1 MKMIYLV
8 GAVISLIVFVA
19 LSGPRVDTNISLNE
33 IELPS
38 NLDLYLSESESRFKD
53 ITEGTEKQIIWDG
66 VPGEKTDISIVF
78 IHGFSATRQEL
89 APLADI
95 IASSLQ
101 ANLFYTRL
109 AGHGRGG
116 AGMIDGTV
124 NGWANDANEALEI
137 GRRLGNKVV
146 LIGTSTG
153 STLITWLSLQP
164 SNKDVQ
170 AMILLSPNFHPANSN
185 MSILLWPWGEKIAEM
200 LIGKTRHWESNNP
213 LHEKYWA
220 NDYSTAAMLPMMGL
234 VKIVNDADLDQ
245 ISTPTL
251 MVYSSKDKTISVPAL
266 IKAFRHFGSIDK
278 EIVEFNDTED
288 PDSHALAGDLLS
300 PSSTKALAD
309 RVTAFVKRRPM

>member
-1 MKMIYLV
+1 
-8 GAVISLIVFVA
+8 
-19 LSGPRVDTNISLNE
+19 
-33 IELPS
+33 
-38 NLDLYLSESESRFKD
+38 
-53 ITEGTEKQIIWDG
+53 
-66 VPGEKTDISIVF
+66 
-78 IHGFSATRQEL
+78 
-89 APLADI
+89 
-95 IASSLQ
+95 
-101 ANLFYTRL
+101 
-109 AGHGRGG
+109 
-116 AGMIDGTV
+116 MIDGTV

-234 VKIVNDADLDQ
+234 VKIVNDADLNE

>member
-8 GAVISLIVFVA
+8 GAVITLIVVVA
-19 LSGPRVDTNISLNE
+19 LSGPRVDMNISLNE

-170 AMILLSPNFHPANSN
+170 GMILLSPNFHPANSN
-185 MSILLWPWGEKIAEM
+185 MSILLWPWGEKIAEILTTVDEKIEAIDAQIKHTEQLKKGLM
-200 LIGKTRHWESNNP
+200 QKLLTGKISVTGTIKKH
-213 LHEKYWA
+213 
-220 NDYSTAAMLPMMGL
+220 L
-234 VKIVNDADLDQ
+234 VKACVLKTSFSAKSKQVKSAVSDQ
-245 ISTPTL
+245 
-251 MVYSSKDKTISVPAL
+251 
-266 IKAFRHFGSIDK
+266 
-278 EIVEFNDTED
+278 E
-288 PDSHALAGDLLS
+288 
-300 PSSTKALAD
+300 
-309 RVTAFVKRRPM
+309 

>member
-1 MKMIYLV
+1 MIYLV
-8 GAVISLIVFVA
+8 GAVITLIVIVA
-19 LSGPRVDTNISLNE
+19 LSGPQVDMKISLNE

-53 ITEGTEKQIIWDG
+53 ITKGTEKKIIWAG

-78 IHGFSATRQEL
+78 FHGFSATRQEL

-116 AGMIDGTV
+116 SGMIDGSV
-124 NGWANDANEALEI
+124 NRWANDANEALKI

-170 AMILLSPNFHPANSN
+170 AIILLSPNFHPANSN

-220 NDYSTAAMLPMMGL
+220 NDYSTVAMLPMMGL
-234 VKIVNDADLDQ
+234 VKIVNDADLDE

-251 MVYSSKDKTISVPAL
+251 MVYSSKDKTISVPAA
-266 IKAFRHFGSIDK
+266 KKTFRRFGSIDK
-278 EIVEFNDTED
+278 EIIEFNETED
-288 PDSHALAGDLLS
+288 PDFHALAGDLLS

-309 RVTAFVKRRPM
+309 RVTAFVKRIPM

>member
-1 MKMIYLV
+1 MKMIYFV
-8 GAVISLIVFVA
+8 GAVITLIVIAA
-19 LSGPRVDTNISLNE
+19 LSGPQVDMKISLNE
-33 IELPS
+33 IVLPS
-38 NLDLYLSESESRFKD
+38 NLDVYLSESESQFED
-53 ITEGTEKQIIWDG
+53 IIEGTEKKIIWAG

-78 IHGFSATRQEL
+78 VHGFSATRQEL

-95 IASSLQ
+95 IASSLE

-116 AGMIDGTV
+116 SGMIDSSV
-124 NGWANDANEALEI
+124 NRWANDANEALKI

-170 AMILLSPNFHPANSN
+170 AIILLSPNFHPANSN
-185 MSILLWPWGEKIAEM
+185 MSIVLWPWGEKIAEM

-234 VKIVNDADLDQ
+234 VKIVNDADLNE

-266 IKAFRHFGSIDK
+266 KKAFHRFGSIQK
-278 EIVEFNDTED
+278 EIIEFNETED
-288 PDSHALAGDLLS
+288 PDFHALAGDLLS

-309 RVTAFVKRRPM
+309 RVTAFVKRIPM